1 MVHIRGAKETDRNS
15 VAFCIAEGFEKDFSV
30 LCKDNQ
36 KVAYAIAAGL
46 NMKRFYVAD
55 IDGDIAGVL
64 AISDCNGRAARVEKV
79 SLKKQFGF
87 FKGFIGALV
96 LKEEFEGQL
105 EYPITTGYIEFVA
118 VRKKYRKQ
126 GIAATMLK
134 ESMLLT
140 NYQNFVLDVT
150 DINNN
155 AIKCYTNIGF
165 EEFKRIPEKHGKQK
179 GFNEKIFMRYCSKD
193 KEFNKAGHCTSILS
207 NRDLKV

>member
-1 MVHIRGAKETDRNS
+1 MVHIREAKETDRNS
-15 VAFCIAEGFEKDFSV
+15 VALCIAEGFEKDFSI

-36 KVAYAIAAGL
+36 KVADAIVAGL
-46 NMKRFYVAD
+46 NIERFYVAD
-55 IDGDIAGVL
+55 IKGDIAGVL

-79 SLKKQFGF
+79 SLKKQFGL

-118 VRKKYRKQ
+118 VRKRYRKR
-126 GIAATMLK
+126 GIATTMLK

-140 NYQNFVLDVT
+140 NYQDFVLDVT

-179 GFNEKIFMRYCSKD
+179 GFNEKIFMRYCRK
-193 KEFNKAGHCTSILS
+193 
-207 NRDLKV
+207 